1 MSKTQDGFLGKV
13 SKGIKKSIYDDEPDA
28 ASGKLIIERLQS
40 LAGSV
45 SPGQSKKIVEQMPN
59 TVDAVNP
66 QDPPA
71 ATAPASS
78 ATPPGDAA
86 YRVGEIVAHP
96 AATPEQNQVASP
108 AGESP
113 ISENN
118 PDPIRTS
125 GPMATILVVEDEI
138 VTQRLTRKIL
148 EERGY
153 EVVVAED
160 GVDALMALGKINFD
174 RILCD
179 INMPNLDGF
188 KLVEFLNAKNIF
200 IPIIFIT
207 TREDVEDEIRGLA
220 LGAKDYIRKPVNRDL
235 LLLRI
240 RKALNK

>member
-40 LAGSV
+40 LAGTA
-45 SPGQSKKIVEQMPN
+45 SPGQSKN
-59 TVDAVNP
+59 TVERTPVAIGAVHT
-66 QDPPA
+66 QDPQPA
-71 ATAPASS
+71 AAPA
-78 ATPPGDAA
+78 APPPVDAG
-86 YRVGEIVAHP
+86 YRAMENAPMP
-96 AATPEQNQVASP
+96 AAPLEQHQDA
-108 AGESP
+108 P
-113 ISENN
+113 IAEEA
-118 PDPIRTS
+118 PVTEDPIRTS

-153 EVVVAED
+153 EVVVAGD
-160 GVDALMALGKINFD
+160 GVEALMALGKINFD
-174 RILCD
+174 LILCD

-188 KLVEFLNAKNIF
+188 KLVEFLNTKNIF
-200 IPIIFIT
+200 IPVIFIT
-207 TREDVEDEIRGLA
+207 VREDVEDEIRGLA

-240 RKALNK
+240 RKALDK

>member
-1 MSKTQDGFLGKV
+1 MSKTKDGFLGKV
-13 SKGIKKSIYDDEPDA
+13 SKGIKKSIYYDDEPDA

-40 LAGSV
+40 LAGSE
-45 SPGQSKKIVEQMPN
+45 SPGQSKKTAERSPDSIG
-59 TVDAVNP
+59 AVNTKDP
-66 QDPPA
+66 PPA
-71 ATAPASS
+71 AAPA
-78 ATPPGDAA
+78 APTPVDIGYRAPEIASETAA
-86 YRVGEIVAHP
+86 P
-96 AATPEQNQVASP
+96 PEQHWDASP

-113 ISENN
+113 VAE
-118 PDPIRTS
+118 DPIRTS

-174 RILCD
+174 LILCD
-179 INMPNLDGF
+179 INMPNMDGF
-188 KLVEFLNAKNIF
+188 KLVEFLNTKNIF
-200 IPIIFIT
+200 IPVIFIT
-207 TREDVEDEIRGLA
+207 VREDVEDEIRGLA

-240 RKALNK
+240 RKALDK

>member
-1 MSKTQDGFLGKV
+1 MSKTKDGFLGKV

-40 LAGSV
+40 FAGSE
-45 SPGQSKKIVEQMPN
+45 SPGQSKKTSERSPDSIG
-59 TVDAVNP
+59 AVNTKDP
-66 QDPPA
+66 PPA
-71 ATAPASS
+71 AAPA
-78 ATPPGDAA
+78 APTPVDTGYRPPEIASETAA
-86 YRVGEIVAHP
+86 P
-96 AATPEQNQVASP
+96 PEQHWDASP

-113 ISENN
+113 VAE
-118 PDPIRTS
+118 DPIRTS

-160 GVDALMALGKINFD
+160 GVDALIALGKINFD
-174 RILCD
+174 LILCD
-179 INMPNLDGF
+179 INMPNMDGY
-188 KLVEFLNAKNIF
+188 KLVEFLNTKNIF
-200 IPIIFIT
+200 IPVIFIT
-207 TREDVEDEIRGLA
+207 VREDVEDEIRGLA

-240 RKALNK
+240 RKVLDK